1 MPSGRK
7 SSQKTLRTR
16 TQLRIGAMRARNT
29 RDVTLTPHRTPASG
43 REMVIRVDVASSTV
57 LKPPWRGDGQCQG
70 GTRERGPLIQRSR
83 ALGTVKAMDISHVL
97 Y

>member
-29 RDVTLTPHRTPASG
+29 RDVTLTPDRTPASG
-43 REMVIRVDVASSTV
+43 RETAIRVDVHAV
-57 LKPPWRGDGQCQG
+57 LCRSPHGVVSGQCQG